1 VIAMFVAF
9 LLMVIAVMLGEVGG
23 ELFYERPAPQN
34 AQLRLMARLFGLLF
48 GFLAIMLV
56 AVR

>member
-1 VIAMFVAF
+1 MFVAF